1 MLTYLLRRIFLIV
14 PTLLGITLV
23 VFSVMA
29 ASPGGI
35 GSQALT
41 DGVMQPEARKSME
54 AYYNRRYG
62 LDQPAPVQYLRW
74 LNNISPIGFVQNGTD
89 NSSSVK
95 PGHDKFSFDRF
106 SFVKGSDFGE
116 SFLYGRSVSELIKE
130 RLPITLLLNI
140 LSIPIVYLI
149 AIVIGVRAA
158 TQHGK
163 SFDVTSG
170 TVLLALWSVP
180 VMLAGVLLIGF
191 FGSEQN
197 WHWFPESGL
206 NRQEALYMTFLPHWS
221 GLPQVLLLA
230 AAIAISLT
238 VALILNAHLSQWW
251 RSMVFAMIGLFA
263 GMAMADTNG
272 QLTSLVL
279 HFSLSLTVALLFW
292 WIASSEFYALRAF
305 FAGVIGIGS
314 ALLLFQYVS
323 DGSFTRGFLFDRVW
337 HLAMPVL
344 CLSFGGL
351 AFLAKLSRSAVLENL
366 SSDYARTARAKGATE
381 EVVLWRHVFRNSL
394 IPLITVAASLLPGLL
409 AGSVIVE
416 TLFSIEGMGKLAVEA
431 VKGRDREL
439 VLSLTL
445 ISGVL
450 TLIGYLLAD
459 FCYAL
464 ADPRV
469 SYE

>member
-1 MLTYLLRRIFLIV
+1 MLTYLLRRVLLIV
-14 PTLLGITLV
+14 PTLFGITLV
-23 VFSVMA
+23 VFTVMA

-35 GSQALT
+35 GAGALT
-41 DGVMQPEARKSME
+41 EGVMQPEARKAIE
-54 AYYNRRYG
+54 AYYNKRYG
-62 LDQPAPVQYLRW
+62 LNDSAPIQYLRW
-74 LNNISPIGFVQNGTD
+74 LNNISPIGFVAGESGTLSLK
-89 NSSSVK
+89 N
-95 PGHDKFSFDRF
+95 FSLT
-106 SFVKGSDFGE
+106 KGSDLGD
-116 SFLYGRSVSELIKE
+116 SFLYGRSVAELIRE

-140 LSIPIVYLI
+140 VSIPIVYLI
-149 AIVIGVRAA
+149 AIAIGVRAA
-158 TQHGK
+158 TQHGR

-191 FGSEQN
+191 FASQQN

-206 NRQEALYMTFLPHWS
+206 NRREALDMTFMPHWS
-221 GLPQVLLLA
+221 GLSQVMMLA
-230 AAIAISLT
+230 VTLITSVT
-238 VALILNAHLSQWW
+238 VALVANARLPRWW
-251 RSMVFAMIGLFA
+251 RSVVFGGVGLMA
-263 GMAMADTNG
+263 GIAMAEANG
-272 QLTSLVL
+272 QLTSLSI
-279 HFSLSLTVALLFW
+279 HFLLSIAVALLFW
-292 WIASSEFYALRAF
+292 WIASSDFLAMRVLLAGAIGMAFALT
-305 FAGVIGIGS
+305 
-314 ALLLFQYVS
+314 LFQYVS
-323 DGSFTRGFLFDRVW
+323 DGSFIRGFLFDRLW
-337 HLAMPVL
+337 HLVLPVL
-344 CLSFGGL
+344 CLTFGGF

-366 SSDYARTARAKGATE
+366 AADYARTARAKGAAE

-416 TLFSIEGMGKLAVEA
+416 TLFGIEGMGKLAVEA
-431 VKGRDREL
+431 VKGRDREM

-469 SYE
+469 SYD